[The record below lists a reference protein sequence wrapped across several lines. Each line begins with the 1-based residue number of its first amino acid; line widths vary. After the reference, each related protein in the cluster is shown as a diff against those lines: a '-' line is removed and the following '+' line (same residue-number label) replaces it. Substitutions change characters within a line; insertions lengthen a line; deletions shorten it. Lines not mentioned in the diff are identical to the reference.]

1 MLPIVAVIV
10 GILLL
15 VFSADKFVDG
25 AAAAAKRF
33 GLPPLLIGM
42 LVIGFGSSMPEMV
55 ISGLSA
61 SQGNPG
67 LALGNAF
74 GSNITNIALIL
85 GLTATISPIRVE
97 SSILRRELPL
107 LAFVTII
114 TAVLLYSDGT
124 LGRIDGWIL
133 IGLFAAIM
141 VWSIFAGINNKT
153 DHLAVT
159 VDLELQAPMSMSRAI
174 TYVVFG
180 LTLLVISSQILV
192 WGGVEIARALGISDL
207 IIGLTVVA
215 VGTSLPELASSI
227 AAVRKNE
234 HDLALGNII
243 GSNLFNTSIVVG
255 ITGSIAPSILDPAI
269 LSRDFP
275 VLALL
280 TMALFAMGY
289 AFRGRE
295 IGVITRLEGILLLSA
310 YLIYN
315 SGIVLSVINAK
326 T

>member
-1 MLPIVAVIV
+1 MLAIAAVII
-10 GILLL
+10 GIVLL

-25 AAAAAKRF
+25 AAAAAKRA

-61 SQGNPG
+61 SQGNSG

-85 GLTATISPIRVE
+85 GLTAAISPIRVE

-107 LAFVTII
+107 LAFVTL
-114 TAVLLYSDGT
+114 TAAALLYVDGALSRT
-124 LGRIDGWIL
+124 DGWLL
-133 IGLFAAIM
+133 IGLFVVIM
-141 VWSIFAGINNKT
+141 AWSIHAGVNNKT
-153 DHLAVT
+153 DHLAVM
-159 VDLELQAPMSMSRAI
+159 VEQELQAPMSMARAI

-180 LTLLVISSQILV
+180 LILLVISSQILV

-215 VGTSLPELASSI
+215 VGTSLPELAASI

-243 GSNLFNTSIVVG
+243 GSNLFNTSIVIG
-255 ITGSIAPSILDPAI
+255 ITGTIGPTILEPGI
-269 LSRDFP
+269 LSRDLP
-275 VLALL
+275 VLGIL
-280 TMALFAMGY
+280 TAALFLMGY
-289 AFRGRE
+289 AFRERTAG
-295 IGVITRLEGILLLSA
+295 IISRLEGVLLLIA

-315 SGIVLSVINAK
+315 SGLVLAVINTK
-326 T
+326 S

>member
-1 MLPIVAVIV
+1 MLAIAAVII
-10 GILLL
+10 GIVLL

-25 AAAAAKRF
+25 AAAAAKRA

-61 SQGNPG
+61 SQGNSG

-85 GLTATISPIRVE
+85 GLTAAISPIRVE

-107 LAFVTII
+107 LAFVTL
-114 TAVLLYSDGT
+114 TAAALLYVDGALSRT
-124 LGRIDGWIL
+124 DGWLL
-133 IGLFAAIM
+133 IGLFVVIM
-141 VWSIFAGINNKT
+141 AWSIHAGVNNKT
-153 DHLAVT
+153 DHLAVM
-159 VDLELQAPMSMSRAI
+159 VEQELQAPMSMARAI
-174 TYVVFG
+174 NYVVFG
-180 LTLLVISSQILV
+180 LILLVISSQILV

-215 VGTSLPELASSI
+215 VGTSLPELAASI

-243 GSNLFNTSIVVG
+243 GSNLFNTSIVIG
-255 ITGSIAPSILDPAI
+255 ITGTIGPTILEPGI
-269 LSRDFP
+269 LSRDLP
-275 VLALL
+275 VLGIL
-280 TMALFAMGY
+280 TAALFLMGY
-289 AFRGRE
+289 AFRERTAG
-295 IGVITRLEGILLLSA
+295 IISRLEGVLLLIA

-315 SGIVLSVINAK
+315 AGLVLAVINTK
-326 T
+326 S